1 LILFLAE
8 EENNSRTQ
16 HGIMVATDVSMGSP
30 LWVPNRQKRS
40 VAAMPKIR
48 RCFREKSKQICW
60 AFWKLQGKM
69 VICHNQALIM
79 PNP

>member
-40 VAAMPKIR
+40 VAAWLKSVGV
-48 RCFREKSKQICW
+48 FREKSKQIC
-60 AFWKLQGKM
+60 
-69 VICHNQALIM
+69 
-79 PNP
+79 

>member
-8 EENNSRTQ
+8 EEKNSRTQ

-40 VAAMPKIR
+40 VAAMPKIHW
-48 RCFREKSKQICW
+48 CFWEKSKQICW

-69 VICHNQALIM
+69 VICLIRH
-79 PNP
+79 